1 MKRVNYLG
9 KDYNTILN
17 EIIDFIKFKHP
28 EYTNIF
34 ESDLGMMLIEAISYG
49 LDTMGFYFDKQV
61 SELYLDTA
69 IDKKNIERIARQIG
83 YKLQPADSS
92 TTYVTIQFQDNYDF
106 DVIFYQGFKFYA
118 GGGLTFTVDI
128 DTKVSKPRKNST
140 LKIPVREGV
149 INQEFFVG
157 SGLKNQT
164 YTLFGIP
171 NGKYISNSIDNLAS
185 EIIVSVDNENWDLV
199 DFINPADE
207 KVFEIE
213 YSNPP
218 ILRFGGYDNQIP
230 SAGSNIRIKY
240 MYCSG
245 TKGRVTSNVITSSD
259 SLFINNMKILYKI
272 IGSDN
277 SSGGADLESSD
288 EIKRKVPYFYQT
300 RNLAITQ
307 KDFNYVISDVL
318 GVKKGLAVSL
328 RDELGSLPAG
338 GIINEIDYINS
349 SLISYLEGKI
359 ELKKADIDYIS
370 EQLNDM
376 STDIVSLK
384 ENLNEVISNDCMA
397 NVVEIY
403 VLEEDSSGNYVSPS
417 TYLINSVR
425 SRLEDIIEPTVD
437 IIVYDGLINTYL
449 VDLTVEIEVLAGYNY
464 AVITDNVIKSIKSYF
479 KTLNFGDNLY
489 LGNLYQLIEG
499 TEGIDHSFIRI
510 DNVWYNAKLEPNL
523 RTKRNELIT
532 DEGVKI
538 KKTEFLALG
547 NLIVNVI

>member
-17 EIIDFIKFKHP
+17 EIVDFIKFKHP

-49 LDTMGFYFDKQV
+49 LDTIGFYLDKQI

-83 YKLQPADSS
+83 YKLQPASSS
-92 TTYVTIQFQDNYDF
+92 TTYVTIQFQDDYDF

-128 DTKVSKPRKNST
+128 DTKASKPRKNSI

-149 INQEFFVG
+149 INQEFFIG

-171 NGKYISNSIDNLAS
+171 NGKYISNPIRNLAS

-199 DFINPADE
+199 DFISPSDE

-230 SAGSNIRIKY
+230 PAGSNIRVKY

-245 TKGRVTSNVITSSD
+245 TKGRVTANAITSSD
-259 SLFINNMKILYKI
+259 SLFINNTKILFKI

-277 SSGGADLESSD
+277 SSGGTDLESSD

-349 SLISYLEGKI
+349 SLISYLENKT

-370 EQLNDM
+370 EQLNDI
-376 STDIVSLK
+376 STDIASLK
-384 ENLNEVISNDCMA
+384 ENLNEVINNDCMA

-449 VDLTVEIEVLAGYNY
+449 VDLTVEIEILAGYNY
-464 AVITDNVIKSIKSYF
+464 AVITDNVIKSIKNYF
-479 KTLNFGDNLY
+479 KALNFGDNLY

-532 DEGVKI
+532 NEGVKI
-538 KKTEFLALG
+538 KKTELLALG